1 MPLDPVHGKLAV
13 LDGFNCAV
21 FGAFGYD
28 FQLIAQYVD
37 RLVVDGIDLNPGFVE
52 SYRKESPAPANRHFV
67 NFFVP
72 FVRTEME
79 LAIGKVLD
87 ERTPEIHVDKLH
99 AFANSEHGLFGGDD
113 GLHEPEKEPVVLGNE
128 FHRSAKL
135 GSVERGVDIRP
146 SGKHETVEILDVR
159 RNRFGIAGH
168 DISDS
173 SGLFDGGNVPERYA
187 VGFPMSLLPVIR
199 QDSDAHSLSFHS
211 PTVSGCH

>member
-1 MPLDPVHGKLAV
+1 MPLDPVHGKVAV
-13 LDGFNCAV
+13 PYGFDRAV
-21 FGAFGYD
+21 VGASGHD
-28 FQLIAQYVD
+28 FQSLAQYVD
-37 RLVVDGIDLNPGFVE
+37 RLVVDGIDRNPGFVE
-52 SYRKESPAPANRHFV
+52 SYRKESPTPANHHFV
-67 NFFVP
+67 NLFVP
-72 FVRTEME
+72 FVRAEME

-113 GLHEPEKEPVVLGNE
+113 GLHEPEKEPIVLGNE

-135 GSVERGVDIRP
+135 CSVERGVDIRP
-146 SGKHETVEILDVR
+146 SGKHETVEIFDVC

-168 DISDS
+168 DIGDS

-187 VGFPMSLLPVIR
+187 VGFPMGFLPVIR